1 MNKLKD
7 LLDISCNVVK
17 NTNEIVKN
25 LTTITIYNGPLSF
38 NINQEIVK
46 SNPWHY
52 ADTIR
57 NFSALIDNFNI
68 SMAKALVRQM
78 NKVRDLL
85 ILENNILNS
94 LSKEKVNKYLEQ
106 LDSFSNKYDEK
117 VITRARERLM
127 VREYI
132 LKGITI
138 SGDKILKSSF
148 LNNYNFYS
156 REIIPCIINIEVYKR
171 LKNNIK
177 ALENVLSFWFVRG
190 LYSLYEKNKFYT
202 MKDNA
207 LMEFILFNYNTVP
220 EKVPKIE
227 IDFDSVLNTYY
238 NDDEDNEE
246 YSDYIMGRIFEAIDV
261 IRSIAPFNNDIEEV
275 FELLYNFTLLETL
288 ITSLDIE
295 ELEEIKSYCKEIIN
309 NMNRPC
315 IKLIKKMVNNNEK
328 N

>member
-1 MNKLKD
+1 MHNLEK
-7 LLDISCNVVK
+7 LLDIDKNIVK
-17 NTNEIVKN
+17 YTNEIVTK
-25 LTTITIYNGPLSF
+25 LTTITIYNGQLTF
-38 NINQEIVK
+38 NVNQDAVMA
-46 SNPWHY
+46 NPWHY

-57 NFSALIDNFNI
+57 KFSGLIDKFNI
-68 SMAKALVRQM
+68 TATKILINQI

-85 ILENNILNS
+85 ILENKLLNS
-94 LSKEKVNKYLEQ
+94 LNIDEVNKYLEQ
-106 LDSFSNKYDEK
+106 LDNFSNKYNEE
-117 VITRARERLM
+117 VITRVRERLM

-177 ALENVLSFWFVRG
+177 ALENVLSFWSVRG

-207 LMEFILFNYNTVP
+207 LMELILFNYNTVL

-238 NDDEDNEE
+238 NDDEFDEE
-246 YSDYIMGRIFEAIDV
+246 YNDYVMSRIFEAIDT
-261 IRSIAPFNNDIEEV
+261 IRSIDPFNNDINEV

-288 ITSLDIE
+288 ISSLNIE
-295 ELEEIKSYCKEIIN
+295 ELEEIKSYCKEVIN

-315 IKLIKKMVNNNEK
+315 IKLIKKMINNNEK